1 MLVYLGCPCVGGT
14 SDHVSI
20 PMTLGNGEGVYE
32 NMRIEEIGGLR
43 ERKENQMETGMK
55 MKKSRPVVCFRRR
68 RRRTNS
74 AGTLACRF
82 RCTFPCHLQRAE
94 GLSQGERKAA
104 SRALI
109 GVTLPTTVPR
119 M

>member
-1 MLVYLGCPCVGGT
+1 
-14 SDHVSI
+14 
-20 PMTLGNGEGVYE
+20 
-32 NMRIEEIGGLR
+32 
-43 ERKENQMETGMK
+43 METGMK

-74 AGTLACRF
+74 AGTLAC
-82 RCTFPCHLQRAE
+82 TFPCHLQRAE

-109 GVTLPTTVPR
+109 GVTLLLYLACRISSHDLLDTTHLSPAIPT
-119 M
+119 